1 MAGQIPVALSILAK
15 LGVVV
20 CDVGEVL
27 SLMTFAFRMS
37 KSHLT
42 ASGKVDTTDT
52 PFPRLSNPNVSLTCF
67 SKLVT

>member
-42 ASGKVDTTDT
+42 ASGKVDTIVLT
-52 PFPRLSNPNVSLTCF
+52 RLSPVSLTLMF
-67 SKLVT
+67 L